1 MSAPT
6 KPPGRAEASGK
17 RPPSW
22 ARKALDALVA
32 FARRQARE
40 AAKSPVTLSIV
51 GILWVVGVLTR
62 SVVDGPPEDL
72 LMRFGMG
79 GSSLADGHL
88 WAPVTAA
95 FFAGDLAIY
104 IGVTILLLIVGS
116 ICERRWGSLRM
127 LWMSLLI
134 QVVGMLLGV
143 GLVALADAVFD
154 WNWADYLSSSEP
166 EVGASPLIA
175 GLLLAFSGGLS
186 ALWRR
191 RIRVGVL
198 TVCLVAMLYGG
209 QLQDVLRM
217 STALVGMAVGAVFLH
232 VGSRH
237 VTSPSRRETRVLVAV
252 VIAATALGPILVA
265 VTGEI
270 EGPLSALADLYV
282 GPKAYS
288 TEDRDL
294 AEILMALVPALLV
307 LVLAAGLRRGRRF
320 AWWATMLFHVVLLA
334 VGTLLRGRLLR
345 VGGRERPAGRGFQL
359 DRLAAAAR
367 AAAARRSSSCCL
379 LTRRSFTVL
388 APAGVYRRLGLVVL
402 GVLVGL
408 WAIFVLLGALLASQ
422 FTPDADGRGARRRIS
437 RCACCPTAT
446 CTSSSRASS
455 RPPCWRER
463 WWTGCRWSSGRV
475 ILFGLLRSFVA
486 ARVESDAEDRRRAR
500 EILERDGTTALAY
513 LTTWEGNSYW
523 FSADGQSFVAYRVEG
538 GVAITTGDPVGP
550 PEDARATTVEEFVA
564 FCNVRELDALP
575 VQHDR
580 GRQARSPTGSAGRA
594 CRWRRRP
601 CCRWASWPSPARS
614 SRTSGSSISRAGKG
628 GIVAEWM
635 YYPDAPLAIRDQIQ
649 AISEEWVSDKALPEM
664 GFTLGGLDELDD
676 PAVRC
681 LIAVDHDRT
690 IHGIT
695 SWMPCYRDGVPV
707 GWTLDFMRR
716 RGEGFKGVMEFLIG
730 TAALDLQKEGAE
742 FVSLSGAP
750 LAQANP
756 GRGAGG
762 RAEAA
767 RDRRQD
773 DGTGVRVPVAAEVQ
787 GQVPAGVPADVH
799 VLPGGRRCCR
809 GSASASRTPTCRN
822 MTFGQA
828 VRMMGQLT

>member
-1 MSAPT
+1 
-6 KPPGRAEASGK
+6 
-17 RPPSW
+17 
-22 ARKALDALVA
+22 
-32 FARRQARE
+32 
-40 AAKSPVTLSIV
+40 
-51 GILWVVGVLTR
+51 
-62 SVVDGPPEDL
+62 
-72 LMRFGMG
+72 MRFGMG

-334 VGTLLRGRLLR
+334 VGGFYAVDYYEWAVENDLLDEDFSWIAWLLPL
-345 VGGRERPAGRGFQL
+345 VLLP
-359 DRLAAAAR
+359 LAVIA
-367 AAAARRSSSCCL
+367 L
-379 LTRRSFTVL
+379 LLVTRRSFTVL
-388 APAGVYRRLGLVVL
+388 APAGVYRRLALVVL
-402 GVLVGL
+402 GVLAGL
-408 WAIFVLLGALLASQ
+408 WAIFVLLGALLASH
-422 FTPDADGRGARRRIS
+422 FTPEPTVGDLVVAFPLRLLPNGYLYIIEPSFEPATLLARTLVEWM
-437 RCACCPTAT
+437 PLVV
-446 CTSSSRASS
+446 
-455 RPPCWRER
+455 W
-463 WWTGCRWSSGRV
+463 GV
-475 ILFGLLRSFVA
+475 ILSGLLRSFVV
-486 ARVESDAEDRRRAR
+486 ARVESDADDRRRAR
-500 EILERDGTTALAY
+500 EILERGGTTALSY

-538 GVAITTGDPVGP
+538 GVAITTGDPIGP
-550 PEDARATTVEEFVA
+550 ADSLEETVDEFVA
-564 FCNVRELDALP
+564 FCSVEGWTPCLYSTTEA
-575 VQHDR
+575 VK
-580 GRQARSPTGSAGRA
+580 RA
-594 CRWRRRP
+594 TDKLG
-601 CCRWASWPSPARS
+601 WPSLQVAEETVLPLGKLAFTGKKFQDVR
-614 SRTSGSSISRAGKG
+614 SSISRAGKSG
-628 GIVAEWM
+628 VVAEWLN
-635 YYPDAPLAIRDQIQ
+635 YPHAPLSVRAQIQ

-730 TAALDLQKEGAE
+730 SAALDLQKEGAE

-750 LAQANP
+750 LAQAHP
-756 GRGAGG
+756 D
-762 RAEAA
+762 E
-767 RDRRQD
+767 
-773 DGTGVRVPVAAEVQ
+773 EL
-787 GQVPAGVPADVH
+787 AGVQHLLEIVGRTMEPVYGFRSLLKFKAKFQPVYRPMYMCYPEVA
-799 VLPGGRRCCR
+799 VLPRIGLGI
-809 GSASASRTPTCRN
+809 SHAYLPH